1 MEKSLIAL
9 QKREVLRLECL
20 ARLITIGS
28 VKATCS
34 LLASNACIQR
44 GRFHAGN
51 PDAEALS
58 NPSGRL
64 VYNSGIAS
72 PAGFSTVRI
81 SISRSLNMT
90 GLDTRSKA
98 QPKSWDVIFRSFE
111 SAVVLERLPC

>member
-1 MEKSLIAL
+1 M
-9 QKREVLRLECL
+9 
-20 ARLITIGS
+20 
-28 VKATCS
+28 
-34 LLASNACIQR
+34 QR

-72 PAGFSTVRI
+72 PAGFFTVRI

-90 GLDTRSKA
+90 GLETRRKA
-98 QPKSWDVIFRSFE
+98 QPKSWGVIFRSFE
-111 SAVVLERLPC
+111 SAVVLESRPC